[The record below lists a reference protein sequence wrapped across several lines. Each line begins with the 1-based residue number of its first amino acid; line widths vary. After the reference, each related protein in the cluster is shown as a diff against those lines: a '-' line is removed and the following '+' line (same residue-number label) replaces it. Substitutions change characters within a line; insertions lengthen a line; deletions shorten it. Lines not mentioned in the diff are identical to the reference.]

1 MTAIYFDLSEQFLSN
16 GHRFKYYGI
25 VRTVME
31 VGYEMAKDTQVRFVI
46 FSPAHGAFFEVTPR
60 LDDASPTG
68 VMDPGLPPAATP
80 IRLRQSF
87 PTPNRLRDAVFP
99 LVRALARRI
108 NLRRWKHVPPGAARP
123 VDLSGQILIAL
134 GRSKIMT
141 DYLNDLARNGTDVRM
156 VPLLHD
162 MIPLHAFAHREQR
175 MFTSN
180 FMHDNARVIAHSD
193 LVLTNSAF
201 TRDEVVHFAGKGLFP
216 ELPPVVAVP
225 LSHEFRPTCE
235 TLNMLIP
242 DAPYVMCVGT
252 LTGRKNLECVMAA
265 LMYLHRQGRA
275 VPDLVLAGSR
285 RKRAEEYVAQAWF
298 APLRDKVRQAWSA
311 LAAARKAAKQAA
323 AEREAIAAEE
333 EYLRHAVAELDKL
346 DPQAGEEEQL
356 DARRRLMQSAEK
368 IRSDVVNAYEM
379 MGQGGAETQLG
390 DALRW
395 LDGVAHKADG
405 ALEAPMAALS
415 RAMVELDEAM
425 EGVVAAIDTMSFNPI
440 ELEETEERLFAIRAM
455 ARKHEVLADDLAGFA
470 ETLRG
475 KLDALDAGEAA
486 QAGLEKAVRDAQAA
500 YDAAADALTDAR
512 RKKAGKLDK
521 AVAAELAPLKMER
534 AVFATQIT
542 EETPGPEGRDAVSF
556 TVATNPGA
564 PAGPLG
570 KIASGGELSRFL
582 LALKVCLAKGQTG
595 LTMIFDEIDRGVGGA
610 TADAVGRRLAALSQG
625 GQVLVVTHSPQ
636 VAALGAH
643 HWRVS
648 KAVSKGMT
656 LSTVTPLSAPERV
669 DEVARMLAG
678 DTITEAA
685 RAAARELLGEE
696 FAS

>member
-1 MTAIYFDLSEQFLSN
+1 MLRGLDISDMLIIDRLELAFQPGLNVLTGETGAGKSILLDSLGFVLGWRGRADLVRQGASQGEVTAWFDLPE
-16 GHRFKYYGI
+16 GH
-25 VRTVME
+25 
-31 VGYEMAKDTQVRFVI
+31 A
-46 FSPAHGAFFEVTPR
+46 AHAVLEE
-60 LDDASPTG
+60 A
-68 VMDPGLPPAATP
+68 GLPGGGEL
-80 IRLRQSF
+80 IL
-87 PTPNRLRDAVFP
+87 
-99 LVRALARRI
+99 RRI
-108 NLRRWKHVPPGAARP
+108 NGSDGRKTAWVNDRRCSGEGLRA
-123 VDLSGQILIAL
+123 LSETLVELHGQHDDRGLLDPKGHRAIL
-134 GRSKIMT
+134 
-141 DYLNDLARNGTDVRM
+141 
-156 VPLLHD
+156 
-162 MIPLHAFAHREQR
+162 
-175 MFTSN
+175 
-180 FMHDNARVIAHSD
+180 
-193 LVLTNSAF
+193 
-201 TRDEVVHFAGKGLFP
+201 DEFAG
-216 ELPPVVAVP
+216 
-225 LSHEFRPTCE
+225 T
-235 TLNMLIP
+235 
-242 DAPYVMCVGT
+242 
-252 LTGRKNLECVMAA
+252 
-265 LMYLHRQGRA
+265 
-275 VPDLVLAGSR
+275 
-285 RKRAEEYVAQAWF
+285 